1 MRRAFLA
8 VAILFAFAA
17 HAERWPDAY
26 KRGLAAINAHNYDV
40 AVDAMQHALAET
52 PNENNAARVR
62 NETIVYIPHY
72 WIGVAKF
79 NLGDFDGALRELKS
93 SEEQGV
99 IQNTEYYAKLRDWVA
114 RVNAEKSR
122 AAQSGVADVRKAADV
137 AVSHAMTTQ
146 MDALAAGADRSD
158 NYRAGQHKLQ
168 EAMEQFRLGGS
179 DARAYHR
186 ASDAANQA
194 RDLFAS
200 AADDARKAKAARPPA
215 VVATKPA
222 PQKAAPQAPV
232 APVDVAH
239 IEVQTVKPKATPPP
253 PQPQPVVVAAPPSV
267 TATQPPIE
275 SEALVS
281 ARVALQQFRQRNKS
295 KSLATSA
302 SKLDGQL
309 RAHPDGATIAAV
321 TTFLSTNEKP
331 ADVPKRDLLPA
342 YRAFARG
349 EIDKSLA
356 ILTSMID
363 SRPSAEALLLRGCAK
378 YTAAMLAPKPDL
390 ASASNDFKAA
400 LRLNRALRLDRQ
412 AFSPKMVAFF
422 EQQRNAR

>member
-1 MRRAFLA
+1 MRRAFLV

-79 NLGDFDGALRELKS
+79 NLGDFDGALRELKA

-158 NYRAGQHKLQ
+158 NYRAGQQ
-168 EAMEQFRLGGS
+168 RRTRVSPRQRCRQS
-179 DARAYHR
+179 
-186 ASDAANQA
+186 
-194 RDLFAS
+194 
-200 AADDARKAKAARPPA
+200 
-215 VVATKPA
+215 
-222 PQKAAPQAPV
+222 
-232 APVDVAH
+232 
-239 IEVQTVKPKATPPP
+239 
-253 PQPQPVVVAAPPSV
+253 
-267 TATQPPIE
+267 
-275 SEALVS
+275 S
-281 ARVALQQFRQRNKS
+281 ARSFCQR
-295 KSLATSA
+295 
-302 SKLDGQL
+302 
-309 RAHPDGATIAAV
+309 R
-321 TTFLSTNEKP
+321 
-331 ADVPKRDLLPA
+331 
-342 YRAFARG
+342 
-349 EIDKSLA
+349 
-356 ILTSMID
+356 
-363 SRPSAEALLLRGCAK
+363 
-378 YTAAMLAPKPDL
+378 
-390 ASASNDFKAA
+390 
-400 LRLNRALRLDRQ
+400 
-412 AFSPKMVAFF
+412 
-422 EQQRNAR
+422 

>member
-1 MRRAFLA
+1 MF
-8 VAILFAFAA
+8 FFFQ
-17 HAERWPDAY
+17 AEDGIRDLY
-26 KRGLAAINAHNYDV
+26 VTGV
-40 AVDAMQHALAET
+40 QTCAL
-52 PNENNAARVR
+52 
-62 NETIVYIPHY
+62 
-72 WIGVAKF
+72 
-79 NLGDFDGALRELKS
+79 
-93 SEEQGV
+93 
-99 IQNTEYYAKLRDWVA
+99 
-114 RVNAEKSR
+114 
-122 AAQSGVADVRKAADV
+122 V

-253 PQPQPVVVAAPPSV
+253 PQPQPVVVAAPPPV
-267 TATQPPIE
+267 TATQPPSE

-321 TTFLSTNEKP
+321 TTFLST
-331 ADVPKRDLLPA
+331 
-342 YRAFARG
+342 
-349 EIDKSLA
+349 
-356 ILTSMID
+356 
-363 SRPSAEALLLRGCAK
+363 
-378 YTAAMLAPKPDL
+378 
-390 ASASNDFKAA
+390 
-400 LRLNRALRLDRQ
+400 
-412 AFSPKMVAFF
+412 
-422 EQQRNAR
+422 